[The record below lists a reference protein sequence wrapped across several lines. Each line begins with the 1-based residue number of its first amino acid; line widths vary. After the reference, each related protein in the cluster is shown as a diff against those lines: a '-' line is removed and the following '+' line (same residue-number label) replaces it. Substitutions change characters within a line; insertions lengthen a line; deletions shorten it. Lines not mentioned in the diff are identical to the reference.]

1 MTMADSKISA
11 LTALTGAGTADTD
24 VLPIVDVDANATK
37 KITVAE
43 LTEKIGIGGTPVD
56 LTGLADGDGLVYDSG
71 TTSFVVAD
79 VLPITPGTPADGDV
93 LTYDSGTSTYG
104 PAAPTGGSGGTLPLF
119 GDGFDGDVTI
129 AVDTTLTSDM
139 YYDDLTVNAA
149 TNLTTGGF
157 RIFVKGTLTLNGTIR
172 FNGVTATNNNGAG
185 FGGSNQTLKT
195 TEAGANGGTA
205 AGSAATA
212 RADCMGGAGGLGGTG
227 SGGAG
232 GAGGA
237 ATVPA
242 STRGGVR
249 AFGNIAT
256 AFFGRIID
264 ASNAAAIV
272 SPFAG
277 LGGGGGGGD
286 GTAGGG
292 GGGGGGFVCI
302 AAKTLAGAGTIEA
315 KGGNGAAASAGN
327 RGGGGGGGGGVV
339 TLITA
344 STSNP
349 YTISV
354 AGGTGGAG
362 SGTGTAGA
370 NGSDGRTFLH
380 LGV

>member
-1 MTMADSKISA
+1 MADTKISA
-11 LTALTGAGTADTD
+11 LTALTGANTANTD

-43 LTEKIGIGGTPVD
+43 LTSKVGIGGTAVD

-71 TTSFVVAD
+71 TSSFVVAD

-104 PAAPTGGSGGTLPLF
+104 PAAPTGGGATSPLF

-129 AVDTTLTSDM
+129 SGDTTLTSDM
-139 YYDDLTVNAA
+139 YYNNLTVNAA

-172 FNGVTATNNNGAG
+172 FNGVNATSTVGASA
-185 FGGSNQTLKT
+185 GGSNQTLRT
-195 TEAGANGGTA
+195 TESGGAGDTA
-205 AGSAATA
+205 AGTAGTA
-212 RADCMGGAGGLGGTG
+212 RSDCMGGAGGAGGTG

-242 STRGGVR
+242 ANRGGVR
-249 AFGNIAT
+249 AFGNPAMALIGR
-256 AFFGRIID
+256 FFE
-264 ASNAAAIV
+264 AANAAAIL

-292 GGGGGGFVCI
+292 GGGGGGFVFV
-302 AAKTLAGAGTIEA
+302 AARLLAGTGTIEA
-315 KGGNGAAASAGN
+315 KGGNGFAAAAGN
-327 RGGGGGGGGGVV
+327 RGGGGGGGGGVI
-339 TLITA
+339 TLITS

-349 YTISV
+349 YTLNV
-354 AGGTGGAG
+354 DGGTGGAG
-362 SGTGTAGA
+362 AGTGTAGS
-370 NGSDGRTFLH
+370 NGSAGRTFVH
-380 LGV
+380 VGA